1 MNYCL
6 ICPMFVFKMFKAV
19 HRKTAKWNRVHQ
31 ICCWYE
37 EFYVFEKSHMK
48 SSPSNIL
55 LRCMISLARFNR
67 WQSKMFNMDTAWKVS
82 VFGVF
87 LVCIFPQSDWIRR
100 DTPQLSVFS
109 PNAGKKEPEN
119 LQIRIIFTLW
129 DFRKK
134 SPEISSI
141 KHGNH
146 M

>member
-1 MNYCL
+1 MKSSLSNML
-6 ICPMFVFKMFKAV
+6 LVWRIFLSNV
-19 HRKTAKWNRVHQ
+19 Q
-31 ICCWYE
+31 
-37 EFYVFEKSHMK
+37 YVYEKSHMK

-67 WQSKMFNMDTAWKVS
+67 SQSKMFNMDTAWKVS

-87 LVCIFPQSDWIRR
+87 LVRIFPQSDWILR

>member
-1 MNYCL
+1 MKPSLSNML
-6 ICPMFVFKMFKAV
+6 LVWRIFLSNV
-19 HRKTAKWNRVHQ
+19 Q
-31 ICCWYE
+31 
-37 EFYVFEKSHMK
+37 YVYEKSHMK

-87 LVCIFPQSDWIRR
+87 LVRIFPQSDWILR

-134 SPEISSI
+134 SSEISSI